1 MPNTDIYKHADD
13 CLLEDMDGECLLYH
27 PETTTTLHLNQPS
40 LVVWNLCDGERSVAE
55 IIGAIQEAFPD
66 QTEQVAE
73 DVVDVVAQLSEK
85 KVLVKVAAQG

>member
-1 MPNTDIYKHADD
+1 MCIRDS
-13 CLLEDMDGECLLYH
+13 LLYH

-55 IIGAIQEAFPD
+55 IIAAIQEAFPD
-66 QTEQVAE
+66 QTKQVAE